1 MVNMHMHGLN
11 VHINKLRVNMT
22 TSKMVNMHMH
32 GLNVHINKLPLNMT
46 TSLLFLHFSPPLASI
61 ATKERLH

>member
-1 MVNMHMHGLN
+1 MRH
-11 VHINKLRVNMT
+11 
-22 TSKMVNMHMH
+22 KMVNMHMY

-46 TSLLFLHFSPPLASI
+46 TSLLFLHFSPLLASI